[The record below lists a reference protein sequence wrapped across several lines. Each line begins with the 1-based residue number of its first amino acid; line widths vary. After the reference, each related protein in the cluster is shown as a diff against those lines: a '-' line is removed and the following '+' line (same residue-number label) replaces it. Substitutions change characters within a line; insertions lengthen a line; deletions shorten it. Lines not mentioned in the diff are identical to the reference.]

1 MDYAGVYIMGVL
13 IWGLIWGGICQAV
26 ASPKHRIGF
35 WWGFFLGLIG
45 LIVVACQPAK
55 EVADGGAGGASRGGA
70 SDGGAYSGAADPNKY
85 EHLAQIADLRK
96 QGVLTDEEFEEE
108 KQIILGKSNVGGGQR
123 MLEEKS
129 KSAAGKHDYDAMD
142 SDDEYY
148 DDEF

>member
-1 MDYAGVYIMGVL
+1 MEAVIIYLACGVV
-13 IWGLIWGGICQAV
+13 WGLVINKIIQNKGYSENW
-26 ASPKHRIGF
+26 F